1 MIIWLYMYMI
11 LYAYINLY
19 NDTYTV
25 YYVNITEHI
34 HFSKFNPSKK
44 REIRLFN
51 WPLSLSIFLV
61 APLLLKRYINL
72 TSILINLG

>member
-1 MIIWLYMYMI
+1 MI

-19 NDTYTV
+19 KDTYTV
-25 YYVNITEHI
+25 YYVNITEDI

-51 WPLSLSIFLV
+51 
-61 APLLLKRYINL
+61 
-72 TSILINLG
+72 